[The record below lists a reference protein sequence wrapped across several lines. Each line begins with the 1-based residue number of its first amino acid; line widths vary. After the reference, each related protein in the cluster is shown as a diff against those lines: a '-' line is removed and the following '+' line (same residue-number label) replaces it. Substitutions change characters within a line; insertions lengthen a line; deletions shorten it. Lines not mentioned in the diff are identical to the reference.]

1 MALSL
6 QDGVQVWQKVK
17 NALTVGNANPGIQN
31 AFRVLREYL
40 ATQGGNPQL
49 QFIPYTAAGITTN
62 GGFAATDAACTVY
75 GVYGKGARTTGTTQA
90 FFQLFNQ
97 ADNTASTTLILY
109 LTQLAAAGQSFGAV
123 FPTGIAFSTSV
134 TVASDTTVAGAT
146 ESAAADACNGFVLV
160 GA

>member
-17 NALTVGNANPGIQN
+17 NALAGANPAHVA

-49 QFIPYTAAGITTN
+49 SFLPYTAAQITT
-62 GGFAATDAACTVY
+62 GGGVALTDAACTLY
-75 GVYGKGARTTGTTQA
+75 GVYGKGARTSGTTQA

-109 LTQLAAAGQSFGAV
+109 GTQLNAAGQSFAAT
-123 FPTGIAFSTSV
+123 FPTGIPFSTSL
-134 TVASDTTVAGAT
+134 TAASDTTVAGAT
-146 ESAAADACNGFVLV
+146 ESSAADACNGFVIV